1 MLLFYICIIIKSEK
15 KSQKTGFALP
25 LQRCFRSGRK
35 KTKRAIIFQIA
46 LPIKEK
52 LNFEAQNELSF
63 TWRKPCGWS
72 GVLPHFVVT
81 MNSPIVS
88 GPGVCSFWSRRG
100 TGISTE
106 GVPIPKSLEYKESFR
121 ILMVPLSQFTVKV
134 DIKERDRQESTS
146 IRSQKTP
153 VLSEG

>member
-1 MLLFYICIIIKSEK
+1 MFYICIIIKSEK
-15 KSQKTGFALP
+15 KVRKPDLP
-25 LQRCFRSGRK
+25 FHCKDVSEAGERKRKGRSFFRSP
-35 KTKRAIIFQIA
+35 

-121 ILMVPLSQFTVKV
+121 ILMVPLSQSTVKV

>member
-15 KSQKTGFALP
+15 KSQKTGFAHCKDVSEAGE
-25 LQRCFRSGRK
+25 RKRKGRSFFRSP
-35 KTKRAIIFQIA
+35 

-121 ILMVPLSQFTVKV
+121 ILMVPLSQSTVKV